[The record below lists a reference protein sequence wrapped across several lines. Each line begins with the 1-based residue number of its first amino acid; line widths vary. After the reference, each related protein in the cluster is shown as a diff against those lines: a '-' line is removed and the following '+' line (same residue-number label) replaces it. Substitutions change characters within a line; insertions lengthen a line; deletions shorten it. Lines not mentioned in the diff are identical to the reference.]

1 VVGAS
6 GVQVGEW
13 SWWAPAMVG
22 GCAAPGFLGCRAWL
36 VVVVIVVWS
45 VKPGSMA
52 SGCEW

>member
-22 GCAAPGFLGCRAWL
+22 GCAAPGFRLPGLVGGCGRRRL
-36 VVVVIVVWS
+36 VS
-45 VKPGSMA
+45 EAREHGKRL
-52 SGCEW
+52 